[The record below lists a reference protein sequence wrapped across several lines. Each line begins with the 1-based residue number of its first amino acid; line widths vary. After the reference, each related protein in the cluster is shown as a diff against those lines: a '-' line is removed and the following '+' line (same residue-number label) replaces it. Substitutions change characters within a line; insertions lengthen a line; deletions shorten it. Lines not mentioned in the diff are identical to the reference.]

1 MYDKNYFSFKEFIST
16 VRQYLLIQLAEI
28 FQSNLNE
35 LYENNLCLSL
45 DNLDWNIADVIF
57 C

>member
-16 VRQYLLIQLAEI
+16 VRQYF

-45 DNLDWNIADVIF
+45 DNILIGISLM
-57 C
+57 